1 MNLTSLSI
9 ILFLFLF
16 TIVTPRPASARTKHV
31 LMLVTGADRTLQGKQ
46 TGIWLEE
53 YTVPYLLFS
62 QAGYDIT
69 VASPKGGNVPID
81 PGSVGKESPEDWK
94 EAIALLANT
103 KPIETMSATD
113 FDAIFFPGGHGA
125 MFDLADNQQVK
136 NLLTELERA
145 DKVIA
150 AVCHG
155 PAGLVGAKK
164 ADGTPLVAG
173 KTITSFT
180 DAEESAAGKV
190 DDVPFLLETKLREE
204 GGNFIIGEKWASH
217 VQVDGKL
224 VTGQNPASS
233 KAIAEAV
240 IKLLQ

>member
-1 MNLTSLSI
+1 MNITILSI
-9 ILFLFLF
+9 LLFLFLF
-16 TIVTPRPASARTKHV
+16 AVVTPRPASARTKHV
-31 LMLVTGADRTLQGKQ
+31 LIVVTGADRTLQGKQ

-62 QAGYDIT
+62 QIGYDVT
-69 VASPKGGNVPID
+69 VASPKGGKVPVD
-81 PGSVGKESPEDWK
+81 PGSVGEESPEDWK
-94 EAIALLANT
+94 EAIALLTNT
-103 KPIETMSATD
+103 KPIETMSAKD

-125 MFDLADNQQVK
+125 MFDLADNQHVK
-136 NLLTELERA
+136 TLLTELAREG
-145 DKVIA
+145 KVIA

-180 DAEESAAGKV
+180 NAEESAAGKV
-190 DDVPFLLETKLREE
+190 DDVPFLLESKLREE

>member
-1 MNLTSLSI
+1 
-9 ILFLFLF
+9 
-16 TIVTPRPASARTKHV
+16 
-31 LMLVTGADRTLQGKQ
+31 
-46 TGIWLEE
+46 
-53 YTVPYLLFS
+53 
-62 QAGYDIT
+62 
-69 VASPKGGNVPID
+69 
-81 PGSVGKESPEDWK
+81 
-94 EAIALLANT
+94 
-103 KPIETMSATD
+103 
-113 FDAIFFPGGHGA
+113 
-125 MFDLADNQQVK
+125 
-136 NLLTELERA
+136 
-145 DKVIA
+145 VIA

-190 DDVPFLLETKLREE
+190 DDVPFLLESKLREE
-204 GGNFIIGEKWASH
+204 GGDFIIGEIWASH

-240 IKLLQ
+240 IKLIQ